1 MRGGKRGWRMRSF
14 ERGYSEIWVG
24 DEMWRCEEFNGWMD
38 GWLLQLISG
47 AKGDGFYNNRRL
59 NYGGY
64 TTTVHTEF
72 AFRIFINTGTVR
84 QDDRHATHIMQYNNT
99 TKIGK
104 NLYKYNYYMHHHH
117 N

>member
-1 MRGGKRGWRMRSF
+1 MNFTTTAS
-14 ERGYSEIWVG
+14 
-24 DEMWRCEEFNGWMD
+24 N
-38 GWLLQLISG
+38 
-47 AKGDGFYNNRRL
+47 

-72 AFRIFINTGTVR
+72 AFRIFINTGTDR
-84 QDDRHATHIMQYNNT
+84 QNDRRATHITQYNNT

-117 N
+117 NYVICDNFAMPTP